1 MITEKKGKYPFII
14 ANSDSSDKND
24 THWWST
30 LDIKPRTDLFFFYL
44 FGIDGLKS
52 FIMQDDKKV
61 IEEIILETEQLTR
74 TDSEITL
81 VKIKFY
87 LNACKNL
94 SKKEIN
100 DLSVTARDFC
110 YFIQPFGNKFK
121 LRDFVNIWMV
131 EDRIEDLDY
140 VTCGIF

>member
-61 IEEIILETEQLTR
+61 IE
-74 TDSEITL
+74 
-81 VKIKFY
+81 
-87 LNACKNL
+87 ACKNL